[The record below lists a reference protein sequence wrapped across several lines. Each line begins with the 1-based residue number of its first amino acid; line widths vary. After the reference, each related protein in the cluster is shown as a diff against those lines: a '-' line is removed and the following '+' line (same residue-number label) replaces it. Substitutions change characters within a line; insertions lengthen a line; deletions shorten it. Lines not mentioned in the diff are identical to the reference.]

1 MYLLKLIKHWP
12 PHRVFLADSIGA
24 FSTAAILGL
33 ALVRASAHFGIR
45 QSTFYLLATIAL
57 ALMGYS
63 LTNFLIRPRNP
74 TIFLRGIALGN
85 LTYIPITFYFL
96 LFIETSPSAL
106 AFTYFTLEAVVIAS
120 IAYAEWKYA
129 DFYEQSRKAENSPPQ
144 INQSSLK

>member
-45 QSTFYLLATIAL
+45 QSTFYLLASIAL

-63 LTNFLIRPRNP
+63 LTNF
-74 TIFLRGIALGN
+74 
-85 LTYIPITFYFL
+85 
-96 LFIETSPSAL
+96 
-106 AFTYFTLEAVVIAS
+106 
-120 IAYAEWKYA
+120 
-129 DFYEQSRKAENSPPQ
+129 
-144 INQSSLK
+144 